1 MLFTIIK
8 IVIVVVLVIGL
19 FLSSYVKAPPDTAYV
34 ISGLKQRILKGKAGI
49 RIPFLERVDKLSLQM
64 VSVDV
69 KTNEP
74 VPTVDFIDVIVDSVV
89 KIKLG
94 TTENAIA
101 KASENFLNMDI
112 AEISAM
118 VKDVLEGNL
127 REVIGS
133 INLRDLITDR
143 KSFAA
148 KVQEN
153 AVPDLERM
161 GLVIISFNI
170 QAIND
175 QADVISNLGI
185 ENTSQIKKT
194 ASISRAIAEKDVAIA
209 ESKADKEA
217 NDARIASDLEIFQKN
232 TDLEIKKANL
242 KRETEVQN
250 ARANAAY
257 KIEEE
262 EQRKEIETKT
272 QEANIIKQEKEIEL
286 ATKEAEVK
294 EQKLIAEVNKTANAE
309 RYKLQQQADANLYTQ
324 QKVAE
329 ADLFMAQKEAEA
341 SNARASAKRFAEEE
355 EAKAIEAMGL
365 AEATA
370 IEAKGLAEAKGIDA
384 RAEALKKYDKAAIA
398 EMYFK
403 SLPEVMASAAAPLSK
418 IDSITMYGEGNSTK
432 MVGDIV
438 NTVAQVS
445 DGVLASTGLDLKSM
459 LNGFIGGKIAQPKDD
474 LENKPTI
481 ENLEL
486 TNSMI
491 DMVNQYKND
500 ISDINKTEKTN
511 TTKED

>member
-1 MLFTIIK
+1 
-8 IVIVVVLVIGL
+8 
-19 FLSSYVKAPPDTAYV
+19 
-34 ISGLKQRILKGKAGI
+34 
-49 RIPFLERVDKLSLQM
+49 
-64 VSVDV
+64 
-69 KTNEP
+69 
-74 VPTVDFIDVIVDSVV
+74 
-89 KIKLG
+89 
-94 TTENAIA
+94 
-101 KASENFLNMDI
+101 
-112 AEISAM
+112 
-118 VKDVLEGNL
+118 
-127 REVIGS
+127 
-133 INLRDLITDR
+133 
-143 KSFAA
+143 
-148 KVQEN
+148 
-153 AVPDLERM
+153 
-161 GLVIISFNI
+161 
-170 QAIND
+170 
-175 QADVISNLGI
+175 
-185 ENTSQIKKT
+185 
-194 ASISRAIAEKDVAIA
+194 
-209 ESKADKEA
+209 
-217 NDARIASDLEIFQKN
+217 
-232 TDLEIKKANL
+232 
-242 KRETEVQN
+242 
-250 ARANAAY
+250 
-257 KIEEE
+257 
-262 EQRKEIETKT
+262 
-272 QEANIIKQEKEIEL
+272 
-286 ATKEAEVK
+286 
-294 EQKLIAEVNKTANAE
+294 
-309 RYKLQQQADANLYTQ
+309 
-324 QKVAE
+324 
-329 ADLFMAQKEAEA
+329 MAQKEAEA
-341 SNARASAKRFAEEE
+341 SNAHASAKRFAEEE